1 MSMKNG
7 SAESVLARAKR
18 EIEIRK
24 KAQPDAKGGEAK
36 SNPSNELNE
45 IIDEQQP
52 DEEVDPEVAAIMEKI
67 KPVHDYKKKRN
78 YSKIVVGY
86 DSFLLTLDKKTI
98 GYLDTKPS
106 CLDGLTPEEEE
117 DLRFLGVELIE
128 TIVHL
133 LKLPMIVGETASIFF
148 QRFYGLKSFVKHPFD
163 HIVMACVLLAT
174 KIEETPRRP
183 REIITVFDML
193 KQKYKQRE
201 NKSLKIDVLKID
213 VKYVMLKNNV
223 VAAERRILCALGF
236 VCQIKHPHGYIFVYL
251 KTLKLIEDTEILN
264 TAWAFMNDCMR
275 TDLFLR
281 YFPKTIAAACV
292 VRVCRNS
299 NPEVILPETDGFQW
313 YEVYGVS
320 SRDVEFIIKILD
332 RMYLRTTSP
341 DWTKLSDSVT
351 EARRKKF
358 GIEKVEDITEEE
370 AKKSINAEEEESK
383 KKQNG
388 KDSTYAEK
396 LNASPR
402 KDVDNKLRRDDSK
415 SKERYDSRKYNNDRF
430 NRGSGRNDGRD
441 DRNRRDDRSRKD
453 RSEKD
458 RKDRDRYGGGRRRS
472 RSRSKERR
480 GGDRDRTSHKDRS
493 RQREVDKI
501 LKQRRRSRSRSPQRG
516 RSQKV

>member
-1 MSMKNG
+1 MSTKNG
-7 SAESVLARAKR
+7 SAESVLAKAKR

-24 KAQPDAKGGEAK
+24 KAQPDPKGEAK
-36 SNPSNELNE
+36 PNPLNDLNDFDK
-45 IIDEQQP
+45 IDEQP

-98 GYLDTKPS
+98 GFLDTKPS
-106 CLDGLTPEEEE
+106 CLDGLTAEEEE
-117 DLRFLGVELIE
+117 DLRFLGIELTE

-148 QRFYGLKSFVKHPFD
+148 QRFYGLKSFVKHPFE
-163 HIVMACVLLAT
+163 HVVMACVLLAT

-193 KQKYKQRE
+193 KKKHKQRE
-201 NKSLKIDVLKID
+201 NKSIKVDVLKID

-251 KTLKLIEDTEILN
+251 KTLKLIDETEILN

-299 NPEVILPETDGFQW
+299 NPEVILPETDGYQW

-320 SRDVEFIIKILD
+320 SRDVEFINKILD
-332 RMYLRTTSP
+332 RMYLRKLAP
-341 DWTKLSDSVT
+341 DWTKLLDSVA

-383 KKQNG
+383 KKENG
-388 KDSTYAEK
+388 KDSTYAKK

-402 KDVDNKLRRDDSK
+402 KDVDNKQRREPSK
-415 SKERYDSRKYNNDRF
+415 NKERYDSRKYNNDRKDRGGRGDGRVDK
-430 NRGSGRNDGRD
+430 NRRNDRD
-441 DRNRRDDRSRKD
+441 RKD
-453 RSEKD
+453 REKD
-458 RKDRDRYGGGRRRS
+458 RKDRDRYGGRRRS

-501 LKQRRRSRSRSPQRG
+501 LKQRRRSRSRSPQRN